1 MNLER
6 VKQVLKKVNALIE
19 NLDDQGQTSAIERD
33 LLLRYL
39 RDLYEDVSSPKVI
52 SDAISLEREL
62 APSPIAE
69 PAKTKEP
76 LENQITA
83 PAIQPVVKHVPLQVD
98 EVPES
103 LSAVE
108 PIATVQES
116 QTTFYDAAPAS
127 ESKTVSTSNEQP
139 RVAQPEEAVI
149 NTFENPLQYFPP
161 SEEKIQ
167 TQPANVPTESMPPA
181 APAAPTASVE
191 EPLSVAHSIESASD
205 RFDSVFLEKSAA
217 DIADKYQLE
226 RVVTIEGAMGIN
238 ERMLTINELFGGEHN
253 VFMETVTYINNLGDF
268 ESARKYLI
276 EGVAA
281 RFNWDSDERLGMASE
296 FVQLVRRKFA

>member
-39 RDLYEDVSSPKVI
+39 RDLYEDVSNPKVI
-52 SDAISLEREL
+52 SDVISLEREI

-69 PAKTKEP
+69 PARTKEP
-76 LENQITA
+76 VKNQITA
-83 PAIQPVVKHVPLQVD
+83 PAIQPIVEHVPVQVAK
-98 EVPES
+98 VPES
-103 LSAVE
+103 PSAAE
-108 PIATVQES
+108 PAATIQES

-127 ESKTVSTSNEQP
+127 ESKTVSTPQEQP

-149 NTFENPLQYFPP
+149 NKFENPLQYFPP
-161 SEEKIQ
+161 SEENNQ
-167 TQPANVPTESMPPA
+167 TQTANVPTESMPPA
-181 APAAPTASVE
+181 APAVPTASVE
-191 EPLSVAHSIESASD
+191 EPRTVAHSIESASD

-217 DIADKYQLE
+217 DIADKYQLQ
-226 RVVTIEGAMGIN
+226 RVVTIESAMGIN